1 MLTLA
6 AQFQRT
12 STVTYSDRADFAVDL
27 SAVAAEPRVAQLDDP
42 PACRPNLVM
51 YWGQNSWGGQHLDD
65 PPNWEKDI
73 DYYCQDD
80 TVDVIIASFLINYNL
95 GGIPGTNFANHCNET
110 FPNTQLHHCASIT
123 DGIRYCQKRGK
134 KILLSLGG
142 AEGRYGFPDDKS
154 AVEFARVI
162 HNLYLGGKSDLRPFD
177 DVVLDGIDLDLEH
190 GGPTGVTAFVTEL
203 RRLSVV
209 SNSPRRLIISAAP
222 QCEYPD
228 ANLGRPL
235 EEADID
241 MVLVQFY
248 NNWCG
253 LMNFDN
259 IWAWNYPVWHKLIG
273 RMVNKNAKIYI
284 GAPSAPAAGRGFVNL
299 TRLTQIYRNI
309 SSTYDSVGGMMLWD
323 VSNGWN
329 NYDDIATIDGPV
341 ARRAGGKSL
350 NFAQA
355 TGRWLHR
362 QSKCPG
368 NVSIDE
374 AVSAGGSATVTIPS
388 TNTSKAGAESTSDT
402 PGEED
407 RRPVSRPIRNSP
419 PRLSRPEFDADEFI
433 SFAEFD
439 DPHEFD
445 SGF

>member
-1 MLTLA
+1 MLMRNPSLYLFGLGVTLLA
-6 AQFQRT
+6 LVAQPHAISATFVVDPT
-12 STVTYSDRADFAVDL
+12 SGSAL
-27 SAVAAEPRVAQLDDP
+27 SVIPRAEPVPDDSLRS
-42 PACRPNLVM
+42 RPNLVM

-65 PPNWEKDI
+65 PDNWEKDI

-341 ARRAGGKSL
+341 GTFQGGKPL

-355 TGRWLHR
+355 TGRWLH
-362 QSKCPG
+362 SLIKSPTH
-368 NVSIDE
+368 VS
-374 AVSAGGSATVTIPS
+374 VSVAPSADSDTTVTGPPTNTATESSEDAHIAAGGEIKRSAFRVGRNPQLR
-388 TNTSKAGAESTSDT
+388 AARPRSD
-402 PGEED
+402 
-407 RRPVSRPIRNSP
+407 V
-419 PRLSRPEFDADEFI
+419 A
-433 SFAEFD
+433 
-439 DPHEFD
+439 H
-445 SGF
+445 